1 LQLLLD
7 SSYKTFLIMPKLTQP
22 GNVEYSMPQT
32 TTQQNGLTLGPNAVS
47 KLAPPTVVIAP
58 VASQTP
64 TATKA

>member
-1 LQLLLD
+1 
-7 SSYKTFLIMPKLTQP
+7 
-22 GNVEYSMPQT
+22 
-32 TTQQNGLTLGPNAVS
+32 VS